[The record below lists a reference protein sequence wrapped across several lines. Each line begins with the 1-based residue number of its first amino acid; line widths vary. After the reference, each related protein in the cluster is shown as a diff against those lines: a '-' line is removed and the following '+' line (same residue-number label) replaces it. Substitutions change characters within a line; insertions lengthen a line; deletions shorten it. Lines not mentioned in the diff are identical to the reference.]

1 MKFGFMSEILVL
13 SGLYLFVS
21 SYMIPAIV
29 LFTIGCI
36 AGSVRFFYNISY
48 RNNSLDFK
56 ILVYADIKDFI
67 KNVLF
72 GEKKNEVVERKYTIH

>member
-29 LFTIGCI
+29 LFMIGCI
-36 AGSVRFFYNISY
+36 AGCVRFFYHTSY
-48 RNNSLDFK
+48 RNNRLDFK
-56 ILVYADIKDFI
+56 FLMYADIKDFV

-72 GEKKNEVVERKYTIH
+72 GEKKNEVVERKHTIH